1 MIYFT
6 RYVHSKSIK
15 MISLQYHELMGKI
28 EEYEGKK
35 YLLVDDYM
43 LGKVLDKIKNI
54 IDIENFYD
62 AQNLIATDGK
72 LAYCKVKKVK

>member
-28 EEYEGKK
+28 EEYEGKE

-43 LGKVLDKIKNI
+43 LGKVLDKVKNI
-54 IDIENFYD
+54 IGIENFYD
-62 AQNLIATDGK
+62 TQNLIATDGK

>member
-43 LGKVLDKIKNI
+43 LGRVLDKIKNI

-72 LAYCKVKKVK
+72 LTYCKIKKVK